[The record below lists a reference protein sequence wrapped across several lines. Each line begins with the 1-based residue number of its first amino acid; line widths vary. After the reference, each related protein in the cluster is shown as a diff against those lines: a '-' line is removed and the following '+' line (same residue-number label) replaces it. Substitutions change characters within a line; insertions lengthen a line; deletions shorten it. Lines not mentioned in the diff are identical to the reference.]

1 MQFSE
6 KSRVWI
12 YQSNSPFTAN
22 EEADVQNTL
31 DEFTSQWVAHGSQ
44 LAAKGE
50 IRYSR
55 FIVLIVDEEQAGA
68 TGCSIDKSVQ
78 LMKQFEQAYGID
90 LFDRFNI
97 AFRKDGEIQTAS
109 RHEFEMLIRQGEV
122 TEDTVVFNNLVQTKK
137 DLDTNWEVP
146 FKQSWHARVF
156 SLKPQVR

>member
-12 YQSNSPFTAN
+12 YQSNRPFTAN
-22 EEADVQNTL
+22 EEADVQNAL

-55 FIVLIVDEEQAGA
+55 FIVLLVDEEQAGA

-78 LMKQFEQAYGID
+78 LMKQFEQTYNID

-97 AFRKDGEIQTAS
+97 AFRKDDKIQTAS
-109 RHEFEMLIRQGEV
+109 RHEFEMLIQHGEV

-137 DLDTNWEVP
+137 DLDTNWEAP

-156 SLKPQVR
+156 SLKPQVP

>member
-1 MQFSE
+1 MQLSE

-12 YQSNSPFTAN
+12 YQSNRPFTTN
-22 EEADVQNTL
+22 EEADVQNAL

-55 FIVLIVDEEQAGA
+55 FIVLLVDEEQAGA

-97 AFRKDGEIQTAS
+97 AFRKDGEIQTAT
-109 RHEFEMLIRQGEV
+109 RHEFEMLIQNGEV

-156 SLKPQVR
+156 SLKPQVP